1 MAVTLDHNTLIFSVP
16 QADLTLVGGSL
27 YECDT
32 NWLKQ
37 QMMAI
42 LASAEGIEKEDA
54 FIHFQEYTV
63 VGVTYARA
71 IQIINGYSIEFTP
84 DSAWS
89 VRLAGSNNNFFDV
102 ENGILV
108 QNQVQV
114 IAQNSAGLID
124 GNAGSNHLTLGQ
136 FMTFKKMTLILILD
150 SYYHDNVYVPR
161 ETMRFTLA
169 LSQTVCFR
177 LEL

>member
-1 MAVTLDHNTLIFSVP
+1 MAVTLNHNTLVFSVP
-16 QADLTLVGGSL
+16 QSDLSLVSGSL

-42 LASAEGIEKEDA
+42 LAAAEGIEKEDS

-63 VGVTYARA
+63 VGITYARA
-71 IQIINGYSIEFTP
+71 IQVINGYSIEFTP
-84 DSAWS
+84 DSQWS

-102 ENGILV
+102 ENGILI

-114 IAQNSAGLID
+114 IAQNSAGLVNQD
-124 GNAGSNHLTLGQ
+124 AGSNHLTLPQ
-136 FMTFKKMTLILILD
+136 YLTFQK
-150 SYYHDNVYVPR
+150 
-161 ETMRFTLA
+161 
-169 LSQTVCFR
+169 
-177 LEL
+177 